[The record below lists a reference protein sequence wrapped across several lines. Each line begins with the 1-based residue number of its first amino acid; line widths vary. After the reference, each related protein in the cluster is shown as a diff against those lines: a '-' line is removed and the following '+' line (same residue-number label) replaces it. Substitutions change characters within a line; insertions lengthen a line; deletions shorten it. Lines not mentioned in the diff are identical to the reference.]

1 MVTGISFVIVL
12 GILVFIHEL
21 GHFAVAKLSDIK
33 VEKFSLGFGPKII
46 GFKKGE
52 TEYLLSLLPLGG
64 YVKMV
69 GEVPG
74 EDISEEDRRRSFTAK
89 SPLNRAAIV
98 AAGPLM
104 NLILAFV
111 LFPLVYIIGIEVPAY
126 LERPTAVGYVFADSP
141 AQKAGLEKGD
151 IIKLVDGKKVATWSD
166 FISITAMN
174 PESTLR
180 LSINRDGKT
189 VEATISPETSSKTG
203 AGTIG
208 VLPPMRPVI
217 STVNKSYPAYKAGLR
232 AGDEIL
238 AVNGH
243 KITHWLEL
251 ESLVSKDATSK
262 LFAIKRGNK
271 TFDVSITPRASKDGK
286 RFLIGVSREE
296 ERALKK
302 YGVGE
307 SISKGVS
314 ASVDMTVKLFVV
326 IKGLVVGQYSLKTLG
341 GPIMIAQVAG
351 RAAHEGLSDI
361 LSLVAFLSLQLGI
374 INLFPIPVLDG
385 GHIMFLA
392 VESIKGKPLSDRF
405 MGVAQQIGIALII
418 SLMVLV
424 TYNDIFRIFS

>member
-1 MVTGISFVIVL
+1 MVTVISFVIVL
-12 GILVFIHEL
+12 GVLVFIHEF
-21 GHFAVAKLSDIK
+21 GHFCVAKLSNIK
-33 VEKFSLGFGPKII
+33 VEKFSLGFGPKLI
-46 GFKKGE
+46 GFRKGE
-52 TEYLLSLLPLGG
+52 TEYMLSLLPLGG
-64 YVKMV
+64 YVKMI
-69 GEVPG
+69 GEAPG
-74 EDISEEDRRRSFTAK
+74 EEISEEDKSRSFTAK

-98 AAGPLM
+98 AAGPVM

-111 LFPLVYIIGIEVPAY
+111 LLPLIYIIGIEVPAY

-141 AQKAGLEKGD
+141 ANKAGMKKGD
-151 IIKLVDGKKVATWSD
+151 IIKLVDGKPVPTWQDFVAV
-166 FISITAMN
+166 TAMN

-180 LSINRDGKT
+180 LTISRRGHS
-189 VEATISPETSSKTG
+189 VEATLSPETSSKTG
-203 AGTIG
+203 AGTVG
-208 VLPPMRPVI
+208 VLPPMPPVI
-217 STVNKSYPAYKAGLR
+217 SSVRSDYPAYKAGLR

-238 AVNGH
+238 SVNGT

-251 ESLVSKDATSK
+251 ESLVSKDAAGK
-262 LFAIKRGNK
+262 LFTIKRGEK
-271 TFDVSITPRASKDGK
+271 TFDVKIKPRAASDGK

-296 ERALKK
+296 ERALKQ

-307 SISKGVS
+307 SIVKGLS
-314 ASVDMTVKLFVV
+314 ASVEMTEKLFIV
-326 IKGLVVGQYSLKTLG
+326 IKGLIVGQYSLKTLG

-385 GHIMFLA
+385 GHIMFMA